1 MILNESWKGKT
12 NTFMLSEDD
21 KRFYELYCK
30 QAIHQKRK
38 NVVAKMPERVYDNR
52 DKKPIENIEMK
63 YEVALSAMEEDRLLN
78 KIFEK
83 HPK

>member
-1 MILNESWKGKT
+1 
-12 NTFMLSEDD
+12 MLSEDD